1 MRASCLTFIL
11 CASELR
17 LLLTDKSW
25 VLYNHTEDTV
35 LFFFFPTS
43 EEVKIANNF
52 PEVSKGRPEDGAVSA
67 GLGKQG

>member
-17 LLLTDKSW
+17 LLLTDKSR

-35 LFFFFPTS
+35 FFFPTS

-52 PEVSKGRPEDGAVSA
+52 LEVSKGRPEDGAVSA